1 MKTNAIIRI
10 VLFSLA
16 IIILGGIL
24 LAGIGL
30 KMYSFDFKNF
40 TVSTGDGNGIRNG
53 TISSQGSVPASQIRD
68 IEIDWVAGS
77 ITIIPDE
84 AADEITF
91 CEYGNDDPDHLMVW
105 KQSGDTLSIQ
115 YEESRV
121 YIGVQVTAESK
132 DLVITV
138 PADWVCESL
147 EIDTASAE
155 VEVSNLVINEVDFD
169 GASGICSFNNCTVL
183 ELDMDTASG
192 DITFFGSVN
201 NVNISAMSA
210 ACEMHL
216 INTPNQID
224 LESMSGDMDLTL
236 PENCGFTLSMD
247 TMSGDFSSD
256 FATTLQNGRHVCGD
270 GSCRIS
276 ISAMSGNICVYK
288 CTDSSHHSDE
298 HHH

>member
-77 ITIIPDE
+77 ITIVPDE

-105 KQSGDTLSIQ
+105 KQS
-115 YEESRV
+115 
-121 YIGVQVTAESK
+121 
-132 DLVITV
+132 
-138 PADWVCESL
+138 
-147 EIDTASAE
+147 
-155 VEVSNLVINEVDFD
+155 
-169 GASGICSFNNCTVL
+169 VL
-183 ELDMDTASG
+183 FRRKTQ
-192 DITFFGSVN
+192 TW
-201 NVNISAMSA
+201 
-210 ACEMHL
+210 
-216 INTPNQID
+216 
-224 LESMSGDMDLTL
+224 
-236 PENCGFTLSMD
+236 
-247 TMSGDFSSD
+247 
-256 FATTLQNGRHVCGD
+256 
-270 GSCRIS
+270 
-276 ISAMSGNICVYK
+276 
-288 CTDSSHHSDE
+288 
-298 HHH
+298 